1 MIPIKIADKKYK
13 IKTILELTTR
23 EFIELTKIEDLSFIK
38 YIAWQTSSDLEKA
51 FFVKM
56 SKSVELAI
64 GVVPD
69 VTKMKRSKR
78 FDYSKTIQTVGQRHQ
93 VEGSNLTGYE
103 LLVFCLAVSQAQSNN
118 IDKVHELRDTYLNEP
133 FAEILPA
140 GFFFFKNLEPGKN
153 FVQRI
158 LMMFS
163 ILIKMLNSRKLLES
177 KG

>member
-1 MIPIKIADKKYK
+1 MIPITISDKKYK

-69 VTKMKRSKR
+69 VTKMKRPKR

-93 VEGSNLTGYE
+93 VEASNLTGYE

-118 IDKVHELRDTYLNEP
+118 IDKVHELRDAYLDQP

-140 GFFFFKNLEPGKN
+140 GFFFFKSLEPGKN
-153 FVQRI
+153 FGQKI
-158 LMMFS
+158 LMKFS
-163 ILIKMLNSRKLLES
+163 SLIKIRNSRKLLEL